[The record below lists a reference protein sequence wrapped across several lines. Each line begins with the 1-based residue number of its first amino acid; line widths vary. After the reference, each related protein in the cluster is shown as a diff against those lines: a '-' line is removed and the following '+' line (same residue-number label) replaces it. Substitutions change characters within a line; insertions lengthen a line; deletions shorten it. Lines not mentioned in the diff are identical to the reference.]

1 MLNWK
6 TIPDFPNY
14 ECSDTGEFRRNG
26 KILKAPLHPHGYKHI
41 RLYKDGKQY
50 CFKAHRVVYETFV
63 NKIPNGLEINHKN
76 GIKNDNSLQ
85 NLECCSHSENMRHA
99 IKNNLLVAKIGKD
112 NVLSVPI
119 VGINQITG
127 EKIHFPSQADAR
139 RAGFNQGNIQAV
151 LKGARSQHKQYVW
164 AYA

>member
-6 TIPDFPNY
+6 VIPDFPNY
-14 ECSDTGEFRRNG
+14 ECSDTGEFRRNT
-26 KILKAPLHPHGYKHI
+26 KPIKTCLQEKGYRHI
-41 RLYKDGKQY
+41 RLYKNGKQY
-50 CFKAHRVVYETFV
+50 AFRAHRVVYETFFG
-63 NKIPNGLEINHKN
+63 KIPNGLEINHKN
-76 GIKNDNSLQ
+76 GIKDDNSLQ
-85 NLECCSHSENMRHA
+85 NLECCSHSENIRHA
-99 IKNNLLVAKIGKD
+99 IKNKLLVAKVGKD